1 METITRKSMLY
12 PTGVEYGDY
21 SMNHVA
27 GCAHGCKYPCYAF
40 LMKKRFGQVKDYD
53 EWCEPKLVSNTLE
66 LLDKEI
72 PRLKSKIKSV
82 FLCFSTD
89 PFPYYDDENEVRAM
103 SISVIQKLSDAGIKC
118 TVLTKGL
125 LTVCAAN
132 WLPENEY
139 GISLVSLNEDFRKR
153 YEPFTAPYYHRIERL
168 KFLHE
173 IGCKTWVSMEPYP
186 TPNIVEQDLQEILNS
201 VAFVDKIIFGR
212 WNYSSEVSSYPS
224 HKDFYNRCAELVKKF
239 CSQLNIDCHIK
250 KGTLT

>member
-1 METITRKSMLY
+1 MEKITRKSMLY

-53 EWCEPKLVSNTLE
+53 EWIQPKLVSNTLE

-82 FLCFSTD
+82 HLCFSTD
-89 PFPYYDDENEVRAM
+89 PFPYVDDDNEVRHM
-103 SISVIQKLSDAGIKC
+103 SFSAIAKLNSAEIKC
-118 TVLTKGL
+118 TVLSKGTLPTSLRL
-125 LTVCAAN
+125 LSVD
-132 WLPENEY
+132 NEY
-139 GISLVSLNEDFRKR
+139 GISLVSLDENFRNR
-153 YEPFTAPYYHRIERL
+153 YEPYTAPFQERIDAL
-168 KFLHE
+168 KDLCNA
-173 IGCKTWVSMEPYP
+173 GCKTWVSMEPYP
-186 TPNIVEQDLQEILNS
+186 TPNIVEQDLQKILNS

-212 WNYSSEVSSYPS
+212 WNYSSEVSDYPS
-224 HKDFYNRCAELVKKF
+224 HKDFYNRCAEQVKNF
-239 CSQLNIDCHIK
+239 CSQLQIQCHIK